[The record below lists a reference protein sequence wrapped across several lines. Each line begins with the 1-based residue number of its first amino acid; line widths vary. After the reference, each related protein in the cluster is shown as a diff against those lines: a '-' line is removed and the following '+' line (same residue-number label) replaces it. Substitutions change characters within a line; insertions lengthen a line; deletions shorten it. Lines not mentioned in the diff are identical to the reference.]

1 MILTLLSCLPAT
13 ADVREQALE
22 DHDVLGR
29 VDQLLELRAVLQVRD
44 VRNDEG
50 HEEVNEDQRSDEGEA
65 DEEEHGEDEGEG
77 VLQRF
82 HLSSWLS
89 LGSDFGL
96 ILTNLSKI
104 QFQILQDFEEIRA
117 KPDFES

>member
-1 MILTLLSCLPAT
+1 MLLNRLPA
-13 ADVREQALE
+13 AAAQRKQALE
-22 DHDVLGR
+22 DHDVLCR
-29 VDQLLELRAVLQVRD
+29 VHELLELGAALQVGD
-44 VRNDEG
+44 VRDDEG
-50 HEEVNEDQRSDEGEA
+50 HEEVDEDKRSDEGEA

-104 QFQILQDFEEIRA
+104 
-117 KPDFES
+117 

>member
-1 MILTLLSCLPAT
+1 MTLTLLSCLPAT

-50 HEEVNEDQRSDEGEA
+50 HEEVDED
-65 DEEEHGEDEGEG
+65 
-77 VLQRF
+77 
-82 HLSSWLS
+82 
-89 LGSDFGL
+89 
-96 ILTNLSKI
+96 
-104 QFQILQDFEEIRA
+104 
-117 KPDFES
+117 